1 VWQQTDEQV
10 FLDEE
15 KDKQMEAIFEQSLE
29 NPLERGKADVR
40 MRSLAHSLSLAICH
54 LLGDPNSRLLSPSF
68 LIIIIIIFFFFQ
80 ISLRTYA

>member
-68 LIIIIIIFFFFQ
+68 LIIIIIFFFFQ